1 MKKRYLV
8 FLILTLLCMT
18 VDGFAQSKRPARKRP
33 ANKQTVVKK
42 TKQEAEPATKTV
54 VAEPKAETKTEVKP
68 EQKIGQKAEPVIE
81 TKAEPKAENKP
92 VTLPAKGGA
101 PVVVVPVKDT
111 VAAPAPVVIPQDRV
125 DTIYYNKNWK
135 VTTNKAFANYY
146 RLALYPV
153 NPAMQKEF
161 KTYYITGELQAEG
174 SFLELDKSDDANS
187 RFADQYVSYFKDGQ
201 VEETKSYRDGRLHG
215 EYTVYYHNGSISKHF
230 TMNDG
235 MRDGLYA
242 SFTEDGRVCT
252 LTPYKANSPEGFY
265 VVVDADGNYSKYS
278 LIDNKPIM
286 ETPTLEEMSSE
297 YKNGV
302 AWSYYNKNGLIVGA
316 CNSIINT
323 VGDYREVG
331 LYVVNKSMVNVDL
344 DPRQIQVYTMKGDK
358 YKVYEMVSVD
368 EYNDKI
374 RKYARKNNY
383 AVGNV
388 RETSVNTNLGA
399 QVYNAGTSNTL
410 KEFQKRICRMRE
422 LDESTRMQSTDKQP
436 LDLGYLERTTIHP
449 GEAVTGYLYTSDK
462 KAADLYIRIKING
475 IEYLFNWKEGKKR

>member
-1 MKKRYLV
+1 MKRRYVL
-8 FLILTLLCMT
+8 FLALALLCTT
-18 VDGFAQSKRPARKRP
+18 VDGFAQGKRTARKRP
-33 ANKQTVVKK
+33 AAKKTVVKE
-42 TKQEAEPATKTV
+42 TRPEAEVKEA
-54 VAEPKAETKTEVKP
+54 VAEKKEESKA
-68 EQKIGQKAEPVIE
+68 
-81 TKAEPKAENKP
+81 
-92 VTLPAKGGA
+92 VTLPAQGAA
-101 PVVVVPVKDT
+101 PVVVDT
-111 VAAPAPVVIPQDRV
+111 VVVPAPIPQDRV

-187 RFADQYVSYFKDGQ
+187 RFTDQYVSYFKDGQ
-201 VEETKSYRDGRLHG
+201 VEENKTYRDGRLNG
-215 EYTVYYHNGSISKHF
+215 EYTIYYNNGIINKHF
-230 TMNDG
+230 TMRDG
-235 MRDGLYA
+235 MRDGLYSA
-242 SFTEDGRVCT
+242 FSEDGKVCK
-252 LTPYKANSPEGFY
+252 LTPYKANEPEGFY

-278 LIDNKPIM
+278 IIDNKPIM
-286 ETPTLEEMSSE
+286 ETPTPEEVQSE

-316 CNSIINT
+316 CNSITNA

-344 DPRQIQVYTMKGDK
+344 DPRQVQVYSVKGEKMKG
-358 YKVYEMVSVD
+358 YQMVGVE

-374 RKYARKNNY
+374 RKFQKKNNY
-383 AVGNV
+383 TVTNI
-388 RETSVNTNLGA
+388 RETEVNSNLGA
-399 QVYNAGTSNTL
+399 QFNAGNSNTV

-462 KAADLYIRIKING
+462 KAADLYIRVRIHG
-475 IEYLFNWKEGKKR
+475 IEYLFNWKEGKRR

>member
-1 MKKRYLV
+1 MKKKYFVLLV
-8 FLILTLLCMT
+8 LALLGTT
-18 VDGFAQSKRPARKRP
+18 VDGFAQSKRGARKRP
-33 ANKQTVVKK
+33 AAKKTVVKK
-42 TKQEAEPATKTV
+42 ETE
-54 VAEPKAETKTEVKP
+54 KAEDNSTAVMDVK
-68 EQKIGQKAEPVIE
+68 KNE
-81 TKAEPKAENKP
+81 TENKP
-92 VTLPAKGGA
+92 ATLPAPVGKPVVVAPADSVAQA
-101 PVVVVPVKDT
+101 PVV
-111 VAAPAPVVIPQDRV
+111 PQDRV

-174 SFLELDKSDDANS
+174 CFLELDKSDDANS
-187 RFADQYVSYFKDGQ
+187 RFADQYVSYYKDGQ
-201 VEETKSYRDGRLHG
+201 VEETKTYREGRLHG
-215 EYTVYYHNGSISKHF
+215 EYTTYYNNGNINKHF
-230 TMNDG
+230 YMNDG

-252 LTPYKANSPEGFY
+252 LTPYKGNNPEGYY

-278 LIDNKPIM
+278 IIDKLPM
-286 ETPTLEEMSSE
+286 LETPTPEEISTE

-316 CNSIINT
+316 CNSITSN

-331 LYVVNKSMVNVDL
+331 LFVVNKSMINVDL
-344 DPRQIQVYTMKGDK
+344 DPRQVQVYSKKGDK
-358 YKVYEMVSVD
+358 FKSYQMVSVE
-368 EYNDKI
+368 EYNEKI
-374 RKYARKNNY
+374 RKYRKKNDY
-383 AVGNV
+383 QVSDV
-388 RETSVNTNLGA
+388 RETAVNANLGA
-399 QVYNAGTSNTL
+399 QVFNAGTSNTL

-422 LDESTRMQSTDKQP
+422 LDESTRMQYTDKQP

-462 KAADLYIRIKING
+462 KAADLYIRVRING
-475 IEYLFNWKEGKKR
+475 IEYLFNWKEGKKK